1 MKVAHLEPVGGH
13 GGMDYYDFGL
23 CQGLSE
29 AGVDVVLHTC
39 DETIPPQDAVFS
51 CHFDYRHIYGKAP
64 VWRRGLCYLRG
75 TVNAILSACRNR
87 RPICHFHFFH
97 MGFLSLLDVLL
108 VRLSGRKVVI
118 TVHDVESFVT
128 KPWSAYLGRWVYR
141 CAHGL
146 IVHNRYSKEALI
158 DYAGL
163 NPDVIVVIPHGHYL
177 HSIRPLPERSL
188 VLKTMNLSPKAK
200 VILFFGQIKE
210 VKGLDLLIEAMPSV
224 LANVPEAVLL
234 VAGRPWKCEFSGYN
248 EQIVRL
254 GIEENCVTHI
264 RFIPDEEVA
273 SYYAAADIVVL
284 PYRCI
289 YQSGVLL
296 MAMSYRKPVLVSD
309 LPGMLDIVQDGE
321 TGFVFQKNDSAS
333 LATKLSSVLM
343 DDEALRR
350 VSDKGYSFIVTHH
363 DWNAIGRRTAAL
375 YETVLVR

>member
-1 MKVAHLEPVGGH
+1 MKVAQLEPVGGH

-39 DETIPPQDAVFS
+39 DETVSPQDTVFP
-51 CHFDYRHIYGKAP
+51 CRFDYKNIFGKAP
-64 VWRRGLCYLRG
+64 AWKRGFCYLRG
-75 TVNAILSACRNR
+75 TVNAILSACHDR
-87 RPICHFHFFH
+87 RLICHFHFFH
-97 MGFLSLLDVLL
+97 VGFLPLLDVLL
-108 VRLSGRKVVI
+108 ARLSGRKVVI

-141 CAHGL
+141 RAHGL
-146 IVHNRYSKEALI
+146 IVHNSYSKEALI
-158 DYAGL
+158 QYAGL
-163 NPDVIVVIPHGHYL
+163 KPDLIAVIPHGHYL
-177 HSIRPLPERSL
+177 HSIRPLPEKSL
-188 VLKTMNLSPKAK
+188 ALKALDLPPKAK

-210 VKGLDLLIEAMPSV
+210 VKGLDLLLEAMPPV

-234 VAGRPWKCEFSGYN
+234 VAGRPWKCEFSSYK
-248 EQIVRL
+248 EQIDRL
-254 GIEENCVTHI
+254 GIEASCVTHI

-273 SYYAAADIVVL
+273 TYYAVADIVVL

-321 TGFVFQKNDSAS
+321 TGFVFKKNDSAS
-333 LATKLSSVLM
+333 LAAKLSSVLM
-343 DDEALRR
+343 DNEGLLR
-350 VSDKGYSFIVTHH
+350 VSDKGYTFIVTHH

-375 YETVLVR
+375 YEAVLVR

>member
-1 MKVAHLEPVGGH
+1 MKVAQLEPVGGH

-39 DETIPPQDAVFS
+39 DETTSPQGAGFS
-51 CHFDYRHIYGKAP
+51 CRLDYRNIYGKAP
-64 VWRRGLCYLRG
+64 AWKRGFCYLRG
-75 TVNAILSACRNR
+75 TVNAILSAYRDR
-87 RPICHFHFFH
+87 RLICHFHFFH
-97 MGFLSLLDVLL
+97 VGFLPLLDVLL
-108 VRLSGRKVVI
+108 ARLSGRKVVI

-141 CAHGL
+141 RAHGL

-158 DYAGL
+158 QYADL
-163 NPDVIVVIPHGHYL
+163 NSDVVNVIPHGHYL
-177 HSIRPLPERSL
+177 HAITSLPEKSLSRSSL
-188 VLKTMNLSPKAK
+188 GLPTGSK

-210 VKGLDLLIEAMPSV
+210 VKGLDLLLDAMPAV
-224 LANVPEAVLL
+224 LANVPDAILL
-234 VAGRPWKCEFSGYN
+234 VAGRPWKCEFSGYK
-248 EQIVRL
+248 EQICRL
-254 GIEENCVTHI
+254 GIETSCVTHI

-273 SYYAAADIVVL
+273 TYYAAADIVVL

-309 LPGMLDIVQDGE
+309 LPGMLDIVQDVE
-321 TGFVFQKNDSAS
+321 TGFVFNKNDSAS
-333 LATKLSSVLM
+333 LAAKLSSVLM
-343 DDEALRR
+343 DDEGLRR
-350 VSDKGYSFIVTHH
+350 VSDKGYTFIVTHH

-375 YETVLVR
+375 YEAVLVR